1 MSRIEMQYD
10 KPTGPVGYSYGS
22 FDNRPPT
29 STATAS
35 DNNDSYNGNGYAPS
49 RKKGLAIKISLRP
62 RVTRDNTSLN
72 HTTGAFGIPS
82 VTNRQAPAAAGFGSS
97 AYPGPLQNRGY
108 TGVSSVTPF
117 IDPSFG
123 GGAGQMFSQYTGM
136 RYA

>member
-29 STATAS
+29 SNATAS

-49 RKKGLAIKISLRP
+49 RKKGLAI
-62 RVTRDNTSLN
+62 N